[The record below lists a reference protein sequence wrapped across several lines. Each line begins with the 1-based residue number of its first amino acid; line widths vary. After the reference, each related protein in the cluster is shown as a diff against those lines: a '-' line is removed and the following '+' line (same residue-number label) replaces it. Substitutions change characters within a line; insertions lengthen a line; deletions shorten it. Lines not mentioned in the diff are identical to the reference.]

1 MKLYFELTYIVYI
14 GLAVLLYPVK
24 NNNNSLV
31 NDHTDKVKKEARVIP
46 APAKAEI
53 SLSGMFFK
61 F

>member
-1 MKLYFELTYIVYI
+1 M

-24 NNNNSLV
+24 YNNNSVV
-31 NDHTDKVKKEARVIP
+31 NDHSDKVKKEAREIP